1 MGSKIKRVTVKPCG
15 FNGVKL
21 GYFIRAVW
29 TDASSRTGWMQ
40 LSNIDD
46 VKLAVIEIAGW
57 AIKKT
62 GKSLTITNQIDHE
75 QAIGDPLII
84 PRGDLSKIR
93 YIPEMSCDLKKG
105 PPK

>member
-1 MGSKIKRVTVKPCG
+1 MASRIKRLTVRPCG

-40 LSNIDD
+40 LDNVDS
-46 VKLAVIEIAGW
+46 VKLAVVEIAGW
-57 AIKKT
+57 VVKKT
-62 GKSLTITNQIDHE
+62 SKAITIVNQIDHE

-93 YIPEMSCDLKKG
+93 YISEMSCDVKKG
-105 PPK
+105 PPQ